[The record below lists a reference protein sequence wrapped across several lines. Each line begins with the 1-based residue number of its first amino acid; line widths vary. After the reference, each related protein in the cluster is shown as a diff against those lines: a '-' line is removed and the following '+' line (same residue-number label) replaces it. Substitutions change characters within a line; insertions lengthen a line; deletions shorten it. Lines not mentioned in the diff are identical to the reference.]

1 LPFGGLVANKV
12 LVLGQPAA
20 ANEEGDFIGALG
32 RQMKK
37 WLTKKEG
44 KQKWLCHVAV
54 ANVNSKT

>member
-1 LPFGGLVANKV
+1 VANKV

-20 ANEEGDFIGALG
+20 ANEEDDFIGALG